1 MPDRIVY
8 PAIRKMDFI
17 PKSDTKD
24 VPFFYHHDHD
34 ARHWLRQGHGRHAA
48 LYKSDRPSPS
58 RTNPSYS
65 ATPMYD
71 AHVTG
76 PKSGMTTAMK
86 NSDRRYASDAEVRG
100 RRHDGDGAR
109 RHGRARRRVRSPQTT
124 ARRRRRSR
132 PPRPRRARG
141 GRQPHSRTASRI
153 PPRGFMTQSYGSHCG
168 RPASATRRARATV
181 RCTPTARLGRSF
193 GESPAS
199 RARRSGLEP
208 PRTSRRPGRVRMA
221 MTDATAWRPPARTGA
236 RSTGATHIWPAVD
249 VQVVEEEDTAAEFA
263 SRDVSEELNF
273 YANQLG
279 LSVAC

>member
-1 MPDRIVY
+1 MRSCSNILLLGSMPDRIVY

-71 AHVTG
+71 GHVTG

-86 NSDRRYASDAEVRG
+86 NSDRRYASMTRKSAG
-100 RRHDGDGAR
+100 RKGTMGMGLGGTDEHVGPGAY
-109 RHGRARRRVRSPQTT
+109 SPQTT
-124 ARRRRRSR
+124 SPQAQAFPPTEAAPGARRT
-132 PPRPRRARG
+132 
-141 GRQPHSRTASRI
+141 TAAFANGELRI
-153 PPRGFMTQSYGSHCG
+153 PPRSFMTQSYGSHCE
-168 RPASATRRARATV
+168 ATHAYGDSLARDA
-181 RCTPTARLGRSF
+181 ARWQVHANGAPLGRGF
-193 GESPAS
+193 GESLRFA
-199 RARRSGLEP
+199 RAPGPGSNLPEDKP
-208 PRTSRRPGRVRMA
+208 PPGPGAYGA

-236 RSTGATHIWPAVD
+236 RSAGATPH
-249 VQVVEEEDTAAEFA
+249 F
-263 SRDVSEELNF
+263 
-273 YANQLG
+273 G
-279 LSVAC
+279 LAQWMHK

>member
-71 AHVTG
+71 GHVTG

-86 NSDRRYASDAEVRG
+86 
-100 RRHDGDGAR
+100 
-109 RHGRARRRVRSPQTT
+109 
-124 ARRRRRSR
+124 
-132 PPRPRRARG
+132 PRQLAK
-141 GRQPHSRTASRI
+141 
-153 PPRGFMTQSYGSHCG
+153 
-168 RPASATRRARATV
+168 
-181 RCTPTARLGRSF
+181 
-193 GESPAS
+193 
-199 RARRSGLEP
+199 
-208 PRTSRRPGRVRMA
+208 TS
-221 MTDATAWRPPARTGA
+221 T
-236 RSTGATHIWPAVD
+236 S
-249 VQVVEEEDTAAEFA
+249 
-263 SRDVSEELNF
+263 L
-273 YANQLG
+273 
-279 LSVAC
+279 

>member
-71 AHVTG
+71 GHVTG

-86 NSDRRYASDAEVRG
+86 NSDRRYASMTRKSAG
-100 RRHDGDGAR
+100 RKGTMGMGLGGTDEHVGPGAY
-109 RHGRARRRVRSPQTT
+109 SPQTT
-124 ARRRRRSR
+124 SPQAQAFPPTEARAGREADDGRIRERRAAHPTAQFHDAELRLALRGDPRVRRLARARRGAVAGARQRRAA
-132 PPRPRRARG
+132 RPRLR
-141 GRQPHSRTASRI
+141 RI
-153 PPRGFMTQSYGSHCG
+153 APL
-168 RPASATRRARATV
+168 RARAG
-181 RCTPTARLGRSF
+181 PGSNLP
-193 GESPAS
+193 EDK
-199 RARRSGLEP
+199 P
-208 PRTSRRPGRVRMA
+208 PPGPGAYGA

-236 RSTGATHIWPAVD
+236 RSAGATPH
-249 VQVVEEEDTAAEFA
+249 F
-263 SRDVSEELNF
+263 
-273 YANQLG
+273 G
-279 LSVAC
+279 LAQWMHK